1 MSAPKLEPGQSLADC
16 PATKEFRER
25 HEQVARA
32 AEEHAAQRQHAKG
45 KGTARERI
53 DQLLDNGSFLEVG
66 QFSGSGVGANAK
78 PSGVVTGFGTIDGR
92 QVAVYSQDFSV
103 QGGSL
108 GSRRCGGAALLRT
121 YLQPHLCC
129 LRPSTPDQCHL
140 GALRGWCGVL
150 TGAYR
155 LCDRYP
161 PGLPHVRHRP

>member
-103 QGGSL
+103 Q
-108 GSRRCGGAALLRT
+108 
-121 YLQPHLCC
+121 YPDY
-129 LRPSTPDQCHL
+129 RPD
-140 GALRGWCGVL
+140 
-150 TGAYR
+150 
-155 LCDRYP
+155 
-161 PGLPHVRHRP
+161 